1 MPEWQSG
8 NGQTIFSPG
17 RPEDVTEGGAKVE
30 VQEEVQEEAGSEG
43 EVEVEKRRA
52 FATQTS
58 AWKMSE
64 SAGKTAKALGKGD
77 KNGFSNHLRGAD
89 TTTFG

>member
-1 MPEWQSG
+1 MG

-43 EVEVEKRRA
+43 EVEVETK
-52 FATQTS
+52 S
-58 AWKMSE
+58 IC
-64 SAGKTAKALGKGD
+64 
-77 KNGFSNHLRGAD
+77 D
-89 TTTFG
+89 TNERLENV